1 MHLQE
6 IIKEQLRQIKVIIKV
21 LLTPKDSLVRN
32 LMKILIRKE
41 SYPKVNI
48 YLASILNSMMR
59 QRSIS
64 SFLKTFKI
72 KICSSINHKDD
83 NQK

>member
-48 YLASILNSMMR
+48 YLASILVFFIILTDNFEKIGLIR
-59 QRSIS
+59 V
-64 SFLKTFKI
+64 LKVAFKL
-72 KICSSINHKDD
+72 
-83 NQK
+83 